1 MNPDGIESSRDVPGQ
16 EEVCIESR
24 ANLHEETPA
33 SYHPS
38 ASIRSLPP
46 EILTEIFSNAV
57 SATSPELGVMDV
69 SQDITTLSHVCS
81 YWRGVAEHD
90 ARLWSTIV
98 IRGTTSGD
106 KSRLEEHLRRSCT
119 WPIHVIIAPLHILDD
134 DFRGCITGLHPH
146 MHRIKRLFVKMKNSW
161 VMENVIDCLTK
172 PAVQLEE
179 LTLGLVRPEPD
190 VDALATPF
198 DFEAPY
204 CYAPEPK
211 AAALFDG
218 NTPALRLVCLISVSL
233 SSHPPIMRK
242 LRHLTWNDEIEC
254 YPSVYPRHYEVAP
267 GARTI
272 FDVHAI

>member
-1 MNPDGIESSRDVPGQ
+1 
-16 EEVCIESR
+16 
-24 ANLHEETPA
+24 
-33 SYHPS
+33 
-38 ASIRSLPP
+38 
-46 EILTEIFSNAV
+46 
-57 SATSPELGVMDV
+57 MDV

-81 YWRGVAEHD
+81 YWRGVADHD

-106 KSRLEEHLRRSCT
+106 KSRLEEYLRRSCT

-172 PAVQLEE
+172 PAAQLEE

-198 DFEAPY
+198 DFKAPY
-204 CYAPEPK
+204 CRIPTGNHKAP
-211 AAALFDG
+211 ALFDAE
-218 NTPALRLVCLISVSL
+218 TPALRLICLISVSL
-233 SSHPPIMRK
+233 PSHLPIMRK
-242 LRHLTWNDEIEC
+242 LRHLTLDNAITC
-254 YPSVYPRHYEVAP
+254 YPSVKPRHLEVTP
-267 GARTI
+267 GARVL
-272 FDVHAI
+272 FDLYAI